1 MYQAITRRRC
11 IEKQLA
17 RNNGVK
23 KKSYEKKHKVQ
34 GGVAGAAKGFPLT
47 DSLDMPFYLYNK
59 QQSKAG

>member
-1 MYQAITRRRC
+1 M
-11 IEKQLA
+11 A